1 MTSILS
7 YDINRL
13 TLRYICILFTFDSA
27 IAKSILDRIT
37 SKHLRS
43 KNVKVSM
50 FAKQPTG
57 RYEREGI

>member
-13 TLRYICILFTFDSA
+13 TLRYICILFTFAPA
-27 IAKSILDRIT
+27 IVKSILNRIIN
-37 SKHLRS
+37 KHLTP